1 MEKCL
6 ALIKP
11 KGREMQVSFF
21 SCSLDDRTTVIGNI
35 QDVVLQ
41 KSRLPGVSQRL
52 V

>member
-21 SCSLDDRTTVIGNI
+21 SCSLDDRTTVIGNF
-35 QDVVLQ
+35 QDVLQ
-41 KSRLPGVSQRL
+41 KSRLPGVSQ
-52 V
+52 